1 MNKFT
6 SSRFMI
12 PFVVCAG
19 LGMFAGCP
27 PQPAPPAPCA
37 SPPVD
42 EHRSLV
48 VHMDPASDRSLAD
61 RFSLRRT
68 LSAIAAGG
76 TTATTPEALLDTMLD
91 SFEASSLVQPLSGKT
106 LPVDVRQPEADLD
119 PAELL
124 DEATGLQPVGLFNRL
139 DLAPADGSDCG
150 EYRIVYGKSF
160 GFQKFFII
168 FESKLPNPVAA
179 SGIAGCQPVAKFWA
193 DLSANNDTADRLS
206 KLEAFYYSGLPG
218 TSFGA
223 VVKLENFGLPL
234 GQVRTNLFMK
244 PLWDLRE
251 HRAGLDA
258 GRAVFVVDSVKESPV
273 AQLYGPTVPAGFN
286 ATEQGLFRA
295 HFLGQP
301 VCNLVRPDRAVP
313 GATPFDVINGIGGGF
328 DDFWDDVESISQT
341 DQDNPAAAPSSAMI
355 AGIDARLADLGVSGV
370 TSQQLLHRAGAMTCG
385 GCHKFSSGKDLGGGS
400 SNVWP
405 SDAGFVHITAEGDL
419 SQALTAAFLPAR
431 KKHLERFVCDPT
443 PEPKPEA
450 DCPPGPDGAATAPPL
465 ARAAVSARAPEAT
478 VDTQLLERLNAE
490 RPAPIYREFDR
501 IRAEWSAAAQDARG
515 ARTAEARSARRV
527 LDDAV
532 RRAKAEDSAKP
543 GAFMPVRRVH

>member
-1 MNKFT
+1 MIKIT
-6 SSRFMI
+6 SRRIGMF
-12 PFVVCAG
+12 FVVCAG
-19 LGMFAGCP
+19 LGALAGCP
-27 PQPAPPAPCA
+27 QQPEGPSPCA
-37 SPPVD
+37 SPQVD
-42 EHRSLV
+42 VDRSLV
-48 VHMDPASDRSLAD
+48 VRANPSTDRSLAD

-76 TTATTPEALLDTMLD
+76 STATTPEALLQTMLD
-91 SFEASSLVQPLSGKT
+91 SFAASSLFQPASGKS
-106 LPVDVRQPEADLD
+106 LPVDVRQPEAELNA
-119 PAELL
+119 AELL
-124 DEATGLQPVGLFNRL
+124 DESTGLMPVGLFNRL

-168 FESKLPNPVAA
+168 FESKLPNPVAN
-179 SGIAGCQPVAKFWA
+179 SGIAGCQPVARFWA
-193 DLSANNDTADRLS
+193 DLSTNNDTADRLA

-218 TSFGA
+218 TPFGA

-234 GQVRTNLFMK
+234 GQVRTNLFIK

-251 HRAGLDA
+251 HRTALET
-258 GRAVFVVDSVKESPV
+258 GRPVFVVDSVKESPV
-273 AQLYGPTVPAGFN
+273 AQLYGSAVPSGFT
-286 ATEQGLFRA
+286 AAEQNTFRA

-301 VCNLVRPDRAVP
+301 LCNLMRPDRAIP

-328 DDFWDDVESISQT
+328 DDFWDDVESISQS
-341 DQDNPAAAPSSAMI
+341 DVDNPAAAPSATMD
-355 AGIDARLADLGVSGV
+355 AEIDARLVALGVSGV
-370 TSQQLLHRAGAMTCG
+370 TSEQLLNRAGAVTCG

-419 SQALTAAFLPAR
+419 SQALSAAFLPAR

-443 PEPKPEA
+443 PEPKPEP
-450 DCPPGPDGAATAPPL
+450 DCPPGPGGAAASL
-465 ARAAVSARAPEAT
+465 SARAVIAPRAPGAAI
-478 VDTQLLERLNAE
+478 DAPLLERLNAE

-501 IRAEWSAAAQDARG
+501 IRAESSAVTQAL
-515 ARTAEARSARRV
+515 RTPEARSARRT

-532 RRAKAEDSAKP
+532 RRAKAEDAAKP
-543 GAFMPVRRVH
+543 GAFVPVRRVH